1 MRQRNAN
8 GKSKISL
15 MLANRTKNTK
25 VYDRISGSIK
35 YQERK
40 QRYSEQKR
48 EDTDTKERINIH
60 FEIKRLI
67 GYGLPKKEV
76 VERLREKFPTSK
88 YQMFFPNWV
97 NDQYEKIKPKFSEFS
112 KEKDLEL

>member
-40 QRYSEQKR
+40 QRYRYKG
-48 EDTDTKERINIH
+48 KN
-60 FEIKRLI
+60 
-67 GYGLPKKEV
+67 
-76 VERLREKFPTSK
+76 
-88 YQMFFPNWV
+88 
-97 NDQYEKIKPKFSEFS
+97 
-112 KEKDLEL
+112 